1 MHDERPGHDV
11 AEEAHAR
18 NNDAECRRL
27 RHNVEEFHLEHV
39 AGLRALDEDRSGQ
52 WMHQTS
58 IKVRQIGGAR
68 VRLDLSV
75 DGVARF
81 QHDLLAFGHFQDR
94 RNIGMI
100 PVVPGAR
107 LRGETLL
114 PVNAYGV
121 HA

>member
-1 MHDERPGHDV
+1 MHDERRGHDV

-18 NNDAECRRL
+18 NDDAECRRL
-27 RHNVEEFHLEHV
+27 RHNVEEFDLEHV

-58 IKVRQIGGAR
+58 IKLRQIGGAR

-94 RNIGMI
+94 RNIGVKPI
-100 PVVPGAR
+100 VPGAR
-107 LRGETLL
+107 LRGETLF
-114 PVNAYGV
+114 PVNA
-121 HA
+121 